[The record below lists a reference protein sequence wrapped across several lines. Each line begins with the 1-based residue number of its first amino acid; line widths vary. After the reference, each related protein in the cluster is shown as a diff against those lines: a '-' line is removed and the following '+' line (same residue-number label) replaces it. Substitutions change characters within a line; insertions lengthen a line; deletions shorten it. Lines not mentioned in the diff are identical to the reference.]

1 MGNELYIGAPN
12 GVMLC
17 IDGIDSRGCRGSFY
31 HAYAHEPVGFE
42 SLGEMLFRMEALFDR
57 LNFPR
62 RGNAERFFVEEHR
75 DGHGGNAQGGRRTAD
90 GEGKEKVMS
99 DQELLSHKGQQE
111 TFIVRVQHRQNNT
124 WQGRITWA
132 DKNKTLTFRSIWE
145 MVHLMETALYEGASP
160 EEIPDVRSWKDE

>member
-12 GVMLC
+12 GIVLC
-17 IDGIDSRGCRGSFY
+17 VDGIDQMGCSGRFY
-31 HAYAHEPVGFE
+31 HAYQEEAVLFK
-42 SLGEMLFRMEALFDR
+42 SLGEMLFRMEAFFDD

-62 RGNAERFFVEEHR
+62 RGNSQRTFIE
-75 DGHGGNAQGGRRTAD
+75 HGGAAGAAHIQQ
-90 GEGKEKVMS
+90 KEKVMS
-99 DQELLSHKGQQE
+99 DQELLGRHGLQE

-145 MVHLMETALYEGASP
+145 MVHLMENALNEDTAP
-160 EEIPDVRSWKDE
+160 EDIPKVCSWDE

>member
-1 MGNELYIGAPN
+1 MGNELYIGARN
-12 GVMLC
+12 GIVLC
-17 IDGIDSRGCRGSFY
+17 IDGIDSYGCSGMFW
-31 HAYAHEPVGFE
+31 HAYSAEPVRFS

-62 RGNAERFFVEEHR
+62 RGNSERNFVESGAHT
-75 DGHGGNAQGGRRTAD
+75 GRRP
-90 GEGKEKVMS
+90 EKEEEKVMS
-99 DQELLSHKGQQE
+99 DQELLNHKGSQE

-145 MVHLMETALYEGASP
+145 MVHLMENALYEDAAP
-160 EEIPDVRSWKDE
+160 DEIPEVQSWES